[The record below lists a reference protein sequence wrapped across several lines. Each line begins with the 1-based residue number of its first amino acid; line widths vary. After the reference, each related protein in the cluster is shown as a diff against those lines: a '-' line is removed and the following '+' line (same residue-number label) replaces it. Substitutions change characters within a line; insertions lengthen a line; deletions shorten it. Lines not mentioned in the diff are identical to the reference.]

1 MRMLFYRVVKGNPSE
16 EVNGSKDLKTNEV
29 MSIIMSIEVL
39 RTPKL
44 RRHCLM
50 RFCLRREGVQTQEPD
65 CGPSMLTAAPY
76 SLVWRRGERLL
87 IS

>member
-1 MRMLFYRVVKGNPSE
+1 MRMLFYRVVKGNLYE
-16 EVNGSKDLKTNEV
+16 EVNGSRELKTNEV
-29 MSIIMSIEVL
+29 MSIIMCIEVL
-39 RTPKL
+39 RSLKL

-50 RFCLRREGVQTQEPD
+50 RSCFRREGVQTQQSD
-65 CGPSMLTAAPY
+65 CGPSIPTAAPY